1 MQPKTQHRNSLSEAL
16 KKRLAVVFLVCSVSL
31 FVGFT
36 PPQPSGAIRKI
47 VIDAGHGGSD
57 PGNLGTGR
65 YKKTEK
71 DITLDVA
78 LRVGKYVEE
87 AFPGLEII
95 YTRKDDSFPTL
106 KRRVE
111 IANTS
116 DADLFISIHCDAFT
130 KPHARGASTFVMGM
144 HKSEEALRVAMKENA
159 AIYKEENYR
168 DNYSFDPND
177 PDTYIALTLRQN
189 AYLEQSLQLSS
200 NIQNEFRER
209 VGRVDRGVKQ
219 AGFYVISFTTMPSV
233 LVEMGFLTNPE
244 EEDFLN
250 SEEGRVY
257 IASAIFRAF
266 RDYKHQMDGA
276 EAANNPA
283 PSKPPTAIQA
293 PAQQVKANE
302 QKQAASAKNDNWR
315 DRILKEKTP
324 KDIHYRV
331 QIATSPTPI
340 ERKPENFHGLSGID
354 EYFSDGLYKY
364 SAGLTSQFEEAR
376 QMQNMLRQ
384 HGFDGAFVIAFKGDK
399 RIPVAEALNQTP

>member
-1 MQPKTQHRNSLSEAL
+1 MQPKSHHRNALSEAL
-16 KKRLAVVFLVCSVSL
+16 KKRLAVVFLVCSVAL

-71 DITLDVA
+71 DITLDVS
-78 LRVGKYVEE
+78 LRFGKYVEE

-144 HKSEEALRVAMKENA
+144 HKSDEALRVAMKENA

-189 AYLEQSLQLSS
+189 AYLEQSLHLSA

-209 VGRVDRGVKQ
+209 AGRVDRGVKQ

-250 SEEGRVY
+250 SEDGRVY

-266 RDYKHQMDGA
+266 RDYKHQMDEA
-276 EAANNPA
+276 EALTGASNANA
-283 PSKPPTAIQA
+283 PVDIPPVS
-293 PAQQVKANE
+293 QQKKGNEPKQANE
-302 QKQAASAKNDNWR
+302 PKNDDWQG
-315 DRILKEKTP
+315 RILKEKTP

-331 QIATSPTPI
+331 QITTSPKQI

-364 SAGLTSQFEEAR
+364 TAGLTSQFEEAR

-399 RIPVAEALNQTP
+399 RISVADAQKQTP

>member
-1 MQPKTQHRNSLSEAL
+1 M
-16 KKRLAVVFLVCSVSL
+16 KRLVLLFLVGFL
-31 FVGFT
+31 GIFVAFS
-36 PPQPSGAIRKI
+36 PPIPLGGLRKV

-65 YKKTEK
+65 YKLTEK

-78 LRVGKYVEE
+78 LRLGAYIEEHYPEVE
-87 AFPGLEII
+87 IV

-130 KPHARGASTFVMGM
+130 KSTARGSSTFVMGM
-144 HKSEEALRVAMKENA
+144 HKTQESLRVAMKENA
-159 AIYKEENYR
+159 AIYKEENYEG
-168 DNYSFDPND
+168 NYSFDPND

-189 AYLEQSLQLSS
+189 AYLDQSLLLSS
-200 NIQNEFRER
+200 MIQDQFRER

-250 SEEGRVY
+250 SEKGRVY
-257 IASAIFRAF
+257 MASALFRAF
-266 RDYKHQMDGA
+266 KAYKTEMDQ
-276 EAANNPA
+276 
-283 PSKPPTAIQA
+283 TAL
-293 PAQQVKANE
+293 KLEGSMNE
-302 QKQAASAKNDNWR
+302 DTASGRSGRNEDAGKESVEEENKIDEGVNWTR
-315 DRILKEKTP
+315 QIVRESVSG
-324 KDIHYRV
+324 RVRFQV
-331 QIATSPTPI
+331 QIATSPFQI
-340 ERKPENFHGLSGID
+340 ERKPENFNGLSEVD

-364 SAGLTSQFEEAR
+364 VVGLSSDPDKAR
-376 QMQNMLRQ
+376 HMQEILRN
-384 HGFDGAFVIAFKGDK
+384 HGFSGAFVIAFYGEE
-399 RIPVAEALNQTP
+399 RITMAEALEKL

>member
-1 MQPKTQHRNSLSEAL
+1 MQPKRQHRNPLTEAL
-16 KKRLAVVFLVCSVSL
+16 KKRLAVVFLVCSVAL
-31 FVGFT
+31 FVGFS
-36 PPQPSGAIRKI
+36 PSQPSGAIRKI

-78 LRVGKYVEE
+78 LRLGKYIEE

-144 HKSEEALRVAMKENA
+144 HKSDEALRVAMKENA
-159 AIYKEENYR
+159 AIYKEENYA

-189 AYLEQSLQLSS
+189 VYLEQSLQLSS
-200 NIQNEFRER
+200 NIQKEFRER

-233 LVEMGFLTNPE
+233 LVEMGFLTNPD

-250 SEEGRVY
+250 SEDGRVY

-266 RDYKHQMDGA
+266 RDYKIQMDGA
-276 EAANNPA
+276 EASIPKTEKPA
-283 PSKPPTAIQA
+283 PETKPQPA
-293 PAQQVKANE
+293 PAPAVEKPAE
-302 QKQAASAKNDNWR
+302 PVADDWR
-315 DRILKEKTP
+315 DRIRTEKKP
-324 KDIHYRV
+324 NDIHYRV
-331 QIATSPTPI
+331 QIATSPTAI

-364 SAGLTSQFEEAR
+364 TAGLTSNFEEAR

-384 HGFDGAFVIAFKGDK
+384 HGFDGAFVIAFKGEK
-399 RIPVAEALNQTP
+399 RIPVAEALKQTP